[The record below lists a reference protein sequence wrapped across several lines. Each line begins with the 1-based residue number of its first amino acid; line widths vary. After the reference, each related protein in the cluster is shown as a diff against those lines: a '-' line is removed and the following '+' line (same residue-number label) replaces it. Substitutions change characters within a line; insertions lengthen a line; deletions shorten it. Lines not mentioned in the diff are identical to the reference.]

1 MLKLIAALVASALVL
16 VFVAE
21 VRRASERSYSVAQY
35 HAAEGKRHGSARHA
49 AEEQE
54 NGALAYYT
62 YWLTFFTGVL
72 ALATIGLGGATLGL
86 YLAGERQLE
95 LAKETSD
102 RQATEIQ
109 SQIALARDE
118 FLAAHRPQVRIKHVK
133 LESDIWQGEPIIVS
147 LTCLNNGETVA
158 LLQELGLKYLVVRN
172 DRDLPLEPDIPAI
185 VNFGNARLPVGRNLP
200 LRNLNANKILTGTEN
215 SPIQEGRA
223 KLYCIGWISCLDE
236 ANRMRITGF
245 CRVLTFPEN
254 VMADVEHA
262 RFRTHADPDYEYQD

>member
-1 MLKLIAALVASALVL
+1 
-16 VFVAE
+16 
-21 VRRASERSYSVAQY
+21 
-35 HAAEGKRHGSARHA
+35 
-49 AEEQE
+49 
-54 NGALAYYT
+54 
-62 YWLTFFTGVL
+62 
-72 ALATIGLGGATLGL
+72 
-86 YLAGERQLE
+86 
-95 LAKETSD
+95 
-102 RQATEIQ
+102 
-109 SQIALARDE
+109 
-118 FLAAHRPQVRIKHVK
+118 VK

-215 SPIQEGRA
+215 SAIQEGRA